1 MDCDE
6 ASKAAATLGARG
18 GRCRSA
24 AQAEARR
31 RNGCRGGRPS
41 ARCLDAE
48 ARIERARIAL
58 AAGQVVEAAEILG
71 GG

>member
-1 MDCDE
+1 MDVE
-6 ASKAAATLGARG
+6 NASKAAATLGSRG

-31 RNGCRGGRPS
+31 RNGARGGRPS

-48 ARIERARIAL
+48 ARIARARIAL
-58 AAGQVVEAAEILG
+58 AAGAVVEAAEILANG
-71 GG
+71 